1 MPCGMI
7 AGRCFRLVSE
17 GRFARTIMSIAD
29 QSPPPPR
36 WLVRLTV
43 VCLALAA
50 LALFALMWSRW
61 GLVVV
66 MMQDVLKYCF

>member
-1 MPCGMI
+1 
-7 AGRCFRLVSE
+7 
-17 GRFARTIMSIAD
+17 MSIAD
-29 QSPPPPR
+29 QTPPPPR
-36 WLVRLTV
+36 RLVRLTV
-43 VCLALAA
+43 VSVALAA